1 MVAVEGVTCSGEM
14 GVVLWLLYGHECCLW
29 WGGLSCNLGLF
40 GCRWAL
46 GGEYG
51 GGAAEASVQRMRSM
65 EVEIHEYETE
75 TETHCQHEKKKGG
88 GGLQVITGEEEKA
101 RK

>member
-1 MVAVEGVTCSGEM
+1 MLAVLVALFCCEKIGEKSRVVAVEGVTCCGEI

-40 GCRWAL
+40 GCRWAA

-65 EVEIHEYETE
+65 EVENSRICDGDRNPLPT
-75 TETHCQHEKKKGG
+75 
-88 GGLQVITGEEEKA
+88 
-101 RK
+101 